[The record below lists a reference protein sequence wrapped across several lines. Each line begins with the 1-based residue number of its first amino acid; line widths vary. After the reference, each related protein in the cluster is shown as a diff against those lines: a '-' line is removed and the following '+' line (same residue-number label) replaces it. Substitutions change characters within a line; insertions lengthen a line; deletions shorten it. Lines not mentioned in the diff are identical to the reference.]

1 MPTTTIASAK
11 NVVKQYPGV
20 LALDH
25 VSFSIS
31 AGEVRALLGRNGA
44 GKSTLIRLFSGVE
57 RPDEGVIEIGGR
69 ALTSGG
75 INEASARGVATVYQE
90 LSLIPQM
97 TVAENFYLGAWPK
110 SLPGIVNQATMK
122 AETRAALAELGLDI
136 DPDLAV
142 EQLPVAE
149 QQMVEIARALRT
161 KPQLLILDEP
171 TSALPA
177 SEVQAVLEAVRRIAA
192 SGVAVIY
199 VSHRMDEIHQVANTA
214 TVMRDGRII
223 NTVDIAHASTEE
235 IVQMMLG
242 STATTARMNT
252 SPQQDVIKRNPVLLS
267 VRHLCVPPNLVDV
280 SLDVHAGEVLGL
292 AGVLGSGRTE
302 LLRCLSGLDRAASGD
317 IIINGKTVSHPSPI
331 KMLRLGVGLTPEDRK
346 RDGTFPFLSVEEN
359 IVMARWPTI
368 KGGLS
373 ISAQAMRQSATHL
386 SGRLSIKA
394 SSMDIP
400 IATLS
405 GGNQQKAL
413 IARWLHAG
421 VKILLLDE
429 PTRGVDVEAKG
440 QIYGV
445 MRDLAREGV
454 GIIFVS
460 SELEELVA
468 ACDRVLVLCAGSIT
482 KEFSAPGLSLDQIM
496 AATISGQLPHEVKK

>member
-1 MPTTTIASAK
+1 MPTTIVATAT
-11 NVVKQYPGV
+11 NVVKRYPGV

-25 VSFSIS
+25 ISFSIS

-44 GKSTLIRLFSGVE
+44 GKSTLIRLFAGVE

-69 ALTSGG
+69 ALTTGG
-75 INEASARGVATVYQE
+75 INEATARGVATVYQE

-110 SLPGIVNQATMK
+110 SLPGVINQATMK
-122 AETRAALAELGLDI
+122 AKTRASLAELGLDI
-136 DPDLAV
+136 DPDLTV
-142 EQLPVAE
+142 GQLPVAE

-177 SEVQAVLEAVRRIAA
+177 SEVQTVLDAVRRIAA

-199 VSHRMDEIHQVANTA
+199 VSHRMDEIRQVADTA

-223 NTVDIAHASTEE
+223 STVDSSHASTAE
-235 IVQMMLG
+235 IVHMMLG
-242 STATTARMNT
+242 STAPAIESAAP
-252 SPQQDVIKRNPVLLS
+252 SPQRPVERGPVLLS
-267 VRHLCVPPNLVDV
+267 TRHLRVSPNLVDIN
-280 SLDVHAGEVLGL
+280 LDLHAGEVLGL

-302 LLRCLSGLDRAASGD
+302 LLRCLSGLDQATSGS
-317 IIINGKTVSHPSPI
+317 IVINGKTVSRLSPM
-331 KMLRLGVGLTPEDRK
+331 KMLRLGIGLTPEDRK

-368 KGGLS
+368 KSGLS
-373 ISAQAMRQSATHL
+373 ISTQAIQRSATAL
-386 SGRLSIKA
+386 SKRLSIKA
-394 SSMDIP
+394 SSMDVP

-421 VKILLLDE
+421 VQVLLLDE

-440 QIYGV
+440 QIYDV

-460 SELEELVA
+460 SELEELVV

-482 KEFSAPGLSLDQIM
+482 EEFNAPDLSLDQIM
-496 AATISGQLPHEVKK
+496 TATISGQLPHEVKK